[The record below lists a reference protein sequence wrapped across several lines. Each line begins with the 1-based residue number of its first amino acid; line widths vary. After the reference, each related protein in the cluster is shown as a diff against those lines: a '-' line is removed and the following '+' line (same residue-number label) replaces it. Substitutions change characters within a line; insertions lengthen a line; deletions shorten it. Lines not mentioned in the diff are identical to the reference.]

1 MTNFTGMG
9 SQRKKVW
16 FVVDKK
22 FVFKSPLLYYSFTR
36 LLVPSFF
43 PGADT
48 RRLIRGLSFLC
59 LLEVLIFFV
68 GYRSARQELFF
79 PCTL

>member
-43 PGADT
+43 PW
-48 RRLIRGLSFLC
+48 C
-59 LLEVLIFFV
+59 
-68 GYRSARQELFF
+68 
-79 PCTL
+79 